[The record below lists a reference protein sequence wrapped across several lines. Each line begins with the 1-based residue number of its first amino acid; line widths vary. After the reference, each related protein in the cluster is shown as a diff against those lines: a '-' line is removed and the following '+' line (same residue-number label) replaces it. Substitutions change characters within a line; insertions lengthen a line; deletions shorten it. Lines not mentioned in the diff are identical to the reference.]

1 MLSLFPAIILTAR
14 DERRIERRR
23 VSFTKDA
30 ACVCVC
36 VSLAVTVCSRE
47 ERIAQEAAF
56 PSIFF
61 LSDRGLPLY
70 PPFFLSRGQTSE
82 T

>member
-1 MLSLFPAIILTAR
+1 MLLSLFPAIILTAR

-23 VSFTKDA
+23 VSFTEDA
-30 ACVCVC
+30 LCVC
-36 VSLAVTVCSRE
+36 VSFAVTVCSRE

-61 LSDRGLPLY
+61 LSDHGLPLY
-70 PPFFLSRGQTSE
+70 PPSFLSRGQTSG